1 MPRRLVAAAVIAI
14 SLAASAPDAGA
25 HASLERSE
33 PAPSAS
39 LPESPE
45 RVLLDFDEAVDA
57 GTTEIR
63 LLDATGAETDVGQPV
78 GDAADPTI
86 VTSTVPPLAEGA
98 YVVAWRIVSTDGHPV
113 SGAFPFQ
120 VGDAA
125 PIDTSGL
132 VAQTLDEQ
140 QGDPAVEA
148 LLTVAR
154 LVGYVGLALLV
165 GGYAFVRRIWPAA
178 GASRP
183 ARRTM
188 IAGWVAAAVG
198 ALGTFL
204 LTGPYVRGGP
214 LGDALDPAVWSD
226 LLDGRTGRA
235 VWVRL
240 LLAGL
245 AGVVVMGLD
254 RRPTA
259 AGEVARIG
267 VLGALLATYSIDGHE
282 SAGRWVALAVID
294 HAVHLVAMSLWL
306 GGLALLVVCLA
317 STDRAVPAP
326 GGVPLA
332 RAVGAAVID
341 ADTASPVPEP
351 DGRATAVR
359 RFSRLAQW
367 CVVALVIT
375 GFLEAWRLLDRPG
388 ALFDTTYGR
397 TLTVKLV
404 LVAALVGLGAWS
416 RHLVRARA
424 RPDQLWRSVVTEVAV
439 ALAVLAV
446 TATLVDTS
454 PSEAVDSEPVHASLV
469 QGDVILDL
477 TLTPAAV
484 GENEVHLTFSPP
496 GGGLQEVTDV
506 EVRLTAEGRP
516 DLGPVPVELTPAGPN
531 HAIGYGV
538 QLPYAG
544 DWTIEVLATAPD
556 GARLRYSTI
565 AEVAS

>member
-1 MPRRLVAAAVIAI
+1 VVAL
-14 SLAASAPDAGA
+14 SLGVSAPEAGA

-57 GTTEIR
+57 GTAEIR
-63 LLDATGAETDVGQPV
+63 LLDATGAETDLGPPA
-78 GDAADPTI
+78 GDPADSTIITAA
-86 VTSTVPPLAEGA
+86 VPSLDEGA

-132 VAQTLDEQ
+132 VAQTLDQQ

-165 GGYAFVRRIWPAA
+165 GGYAFVRRVWPAA
-178 GASRP
+178 SASLP

-214 LGDALDPAVWSD
+214 LGDALDPTVWND

-259 AGEVARIG
+259 AGEVARVS
-267 VLGALLATYSIDGHE
+267 VLAALVATYSIDGHE
-282 SAGRWVALAVID
+282 SAGRWVGLAVVD
-294 HAVHLVAMSLWL
+294 HAVHLVGMSLWL

-317 STDRAVPAP
+317 STDRAVTAPVGAPAP
-326 GGVPLA
+326 
-332 RAVGAAVID
+332 RALGAAVME
-341 ADTASPVPEP
+341 ADTSAPAPEP
-351 DGRATAVR
+351 SAPASAVR

-367 CVVALVIT
+367 CVVALVVT
-375 GFLEAWRLLDRPG
+375 GFLEAWRLLDRPA
-388 ALFDTTYGR
+388 ALFDTAYGR

-404 LVAALVGLGAWS
+404 LVAVLVALGAWS
-416 RHLVRARA
+416 RRLVRARA
-424 RPDQLWRSVVTEVAV
+424 RADQLWRSVVTEVAV

-454 PSEAVDSEPVHASLV
+454 PSEAVDGEPVHASLV

-496 GGGLQEVTDV
+496 GGGLQEVTEV
-506 EVRLTAEGRP
+506 EVRLTAADRT
-516 DLGPVPVELTPAGPN
+516 DLGPVPVDLTPAGPN

-556 GARLRYSTI
+556 GARLRYSTV
-565 AEVAS
+565 AEVAG